1 MKVKFRVKYG
11 ENEIEIPITENTR
24 PSFQMDGMTNLWK
37 HKVTI
42 YNDIRAKSVNP
53 ENPEYAVEARH
64 FDRFVIDKCNIQGG
78 IVSKADGTIE
88 NIVNAVT
95 VITKDVDRYKQPLEY
110 AKLPVDIREDFYT
123 VQVGDFIVLSEV
135 DDIVTTS
142 REFAELQ
149 EKYKDNGIVV
159 RSVSA
164 NIHGMSVDNVTITN
178 VG

>member
-1 MKVKFRVKYG
+1 MKVKFKVKYG
-11 ENEIEIPITENTR
+11 ENEIDIPIPEQSQR
-24 PSFQMDGMTNLWK
+24 PTFDRGGMADLWK

-42 YNDIRAKSVNP
+42 YNDIPKT
-53 ENPEYAVEARH
+53 AVEDRH
-64 FDRFVIDKCNIQGG
+64 FDRFVIERCNIQGG

-95 VITKDVDRYKQPLEY
+95 VISKDVDRYKTPLDY
-110 AKLPVDIREDFYT
+110 AKLPVDIREEYYT

-142 REFAELQ
+142 QELSNLQ
-149 EKYKDNGIVV
+149 KKYKDNGIVV

>member
-1 MKVKFRVKYG
+1 MKVKFKVKYG
-11 ENEIEIPITENTR
+11 ENVIDIPIPEQSQR
-24 PSFQMDGMTNLWK
+24 PTFDKGGMADLWK

-42 YNDIRAKSVNP
+42 YNDIPKN
-53 ENPEYAVEARH
+53 AVEERH
-64 FDRFVIDKCNIQGG
+64 FDRFVIDLCNIQGG

-95 VITKDVDRYKQPLEY
+95 VISKDIDRYKTPLEY

-135 DDIVTTS
+135 DDVVTTS

>member
-1 MKVKFRVKYG
+1 MKVKFKVKYG
-11 ENEIEIPITENTR
+11 ENVIEIPITENTR
-24 PSFQMDGMTNLWK
+24 PSFKTNNMTDLWK

-42 YNDIRAKSVNP
+42 YNDIPKT
-53 ENPEYAVEARH
+53 AVEDRH
-64 FDRFVIDKCNIQGG
+64 FDRFVIDLCNIQGG

-95 VITKDVDRYKQPLEY
+95 VISKDVDRYKTPLEY

-135 DDIVTTS
+135 DDIVTMS

>member
-1 MKVKFRVKYG
+1 MKVELKIKYG
-11 ENEIEIPITENTR
+11 EG
-24 PSFQMDGMTNLWK
+24 GMADLWK
-37 HKVTI
+37 NKVTI
-42 YNDIRAKSVNP
+42 YNDIPKT
-53 ENPEYAVEARH
+53 AVEDRH
-64 FDRFVIDKCNIQGG
+64 FDRFVIDLCNIQGG

-95 VITKDVDRYKQPLEY
+95 VISKDVDRYKAPLEY
-110 AKLPVDIREDFYT
+110 AKLPVDIRENFYT

-164 NIHGMSVDNVTITN
+164 NIHEMSVDNVTITN

>member
-1 MKVKFRVKYG
+1 
-11 ENEIEIPITENTR
+11 
-24 PSFQMDGMTNLWK
+24 MTDFWK
-37 HKVTI
+37 QRVTI
-42 YNDIRAKSVNP
+42 YNDIPADAVNQ
-53 ENPEYAVEARH
+53 RR
-64 FDRFVIDKCNIQGG
+64 FDRFVIDLCNIQGG

-95 VITKDVDRYKQPLEY
+95 VISKDVDRYKAPLEY
-110 AKLPVDIREDFYT
+110 AKLPVDIRENFYT
-123 VQVGDFIVLSEV
+123 AQVGDFIVLSEV

-164 NIHGMSVDNVTITN
+164 NIHGMSVDNVTMTN

>member
-1 MKVKFRVKYG
+1 MKVKFKVKYG
-11 ENEIEIPITENTR
+11 ENVIDIPIPEQSQR
-24 PSFQMDGMTNLWK
+24 PIFDRGGLADLWK

-42 YNDIRAKSVNP
+42 YNDISKT
-53 ENPEYAVEARH
+53 AVEERH
-64 FDRFVIDKCNIQGG
+64 FDRFVIDLCNIQGG

-95 VITKDVDRYKQPLEY
+95 VISKDIDRYKTPLEY
-110 AKLPVDIREDFYT
+110 AKLPADIREDFYT

-135 DDIVTTS
+135 DDVVTTS

>member
-1 MKVKFRVKYG
+1 
-11 ENEIEIPITENTR
+11 
-24 PSFQMDGMTNLWK
+24 MTDLWK
-37 HKVTI
+37 QKITI
-42 YNDIRAKSVNP
+42 FNDIPKN
-53 ENPEYAVEARH
+53 AVEERH

-88 NIVNAVT
+88 NIVNAVS
-95 VITKDVDRYKQPLEY
+95 VITKDVEHYKQPMEY

-123 VQVGDFIVLSEV
+123 VQVGDFIVLAEV
-135 DDIVTTS
+135 DDVVTTS

-149 EKYKDNGIVV
+149 EKYEDNGIVV
-159 RSVSA
+159 RSVST

>member
-1 MKVKFRVKYG
+1 
-11 ENEIEIPITENTR
+11 
-24 PSFQMDGMTNLWK
+24 MTDLWK
-37 HKVTI
+37 QKVTI
-42 YNDIRAKSVNP
+42 YNDIPKN
-53 ENPEYAVEARH
+53 AVEDRH
-64 FDRFVIDKCNIQGG
+64 FDRFIIDKCNIQGG

-95 VITKDVDRYKQPLEY
+95 VISKDVDRYKAPLEY
-110 AKLPVDIREDFYT
+110 AKLPVDIRENFYT
-123 VQVGDFIVLSEV
+123 VKVGDFIVLSDV

>member
-1 MKVKFRVKYG
+1 
-11 ENEIEIPITENTR
+11 
-24 PSFQMDGMTNLWK
+24 MTDLWK
-37 HKVTI
+37 QKVTI
-42 YNDIRAKSVNP
+42 YNDIPKT
-53 ENPEYAVEARH
+53 AVEDRH

-78 IVSKADGTIE
+78 IVSKADGTID
-88 NIVNAVT
+88 NIVNAVSA
-95 VITKDVDRYKQPLEY
+95 ISKDVDRYKTPLEY
-110 AKLPVDIREDFYT
+110 AKLPVDIREEYYT

-164 NIHGMSVDNVTITN
+164 NIHGMSVDNVTISN

>member
-1 MKVKFRVKYG
+1 
-11 ENEIEIPITENTR
+11 
-24 PSFQMDGMTNLWK
+24 MTDLWNQ
-37 HKVTI
+37 KVTI
-42 YNDIRAKSVNP
+42 YNDIPKT
-53 ENPEYAVEARH
+53 AVEDRH
-64 FDRFVIDKCNIQGG
+64 FDRFVIERCNIQGG

-95 VITKDVDRYKQPLEY
+95 VISKDVDRYRTPLEY
-110 AKLPVDIREDFYT
+110 AKLPVDVRENFYT
-123 VQVGDFIVLSEV
+123 VQVGDFIVLSECY
-135 DDIVTTS
+135 DIVTTS

>member
-1 MKVKFRVKYG
+1 
-11 ENEIEIPITENTR
+11 
-24 PSFQMDGMTNLWK
+24 MTDLWK
-37 HKVTI
+37 QKVTI
-42 YNDIRAKSVNP
+42 YNDIPKN
-53 ENPEYAVEARH
+53 AVEERH
-64 FDRFVIDKCNIQGG
+64 FDRFVIDWCNIQGG

-88 NIVNAVT
+88 NIVNAVA
-95 VITKDVDRYKQPLEY
+95 VITKDINRYKPPLEY
-110 AKLPVDIREDFYT
+110 AKLPVDIRKDFYT

-149 EKYKDNGIVV
+149 EKYSDNGIVV

-164 NIHGMSVDNVTITN
+164 NIHGMIVDNVTITN

>member
-1 MKVKFRVKYG
+1 
-11 ENEIEIPITENTR
+11 
-24 PSFQMDGMTNLWK
+24 MTDLWK
-37 HKVTI
+37 QKVTI
-42 YNDIRAKSVNP
+42 FNDIPKN
-53 ENPEYAVEARH
+53 AVEERH
-64 FDRFVIDKCNIQGG
+64 FDRFVIDWCNIQGG

-88 NIVNAVT
+88 NIVNAVA
-95 VITKDVDRYKQPLEY
+95 VITKDINRYKPPLEY

-135 DDIVTTS
+135 DDVVTTS
-142 REFAELQ
+142 REFADLQ

-159 RSVSA
+159 RSISA

>member
-1 MKVKFRVKYG
+1 MKVGFKVKYG
-11 ENEIEIPITENTR
+11 YNEIEIPITENTR
-24 PSFQMDGMTNLWK
+24 PPFRMDGMTDLWK

-42 YNDIRAKSVNP
+42 YNDIPKT
-53 ENPEYAVEARH
+53 AVEERH
-64 FDRFVIDKCNIQGG
+64 FDRFVIDLCNIQGG

-95 VITKDVDRYKQPLEY
+95 VISKDIDRYKTPLEY

>member
-1 MKVKFRVKYG
+1 
-11 ENEIEIPITENTR
+11 
-24 PSFQMDGMTNLWK
+24 MTDFFTQ
-37 HKVTI
+37 KVTI
-42 YNDIRAKSVNP
+42 YNDIPSDGVN
-53 ENPEYAVEARH
+53 ARR

-95 VITKDVDRYKQPLEY
+95 VISKDIDRYKAPLEY
-110 AKLPVDIREDFYT
+110 AKLPVDIRENFYT
-123 VQVGDFIVLSEV
+123 AQVGDFIVLSEV

>member
-1 MKVKFRVKYG
+1 MKVKFNVKYG
-11 ENEIEIPITENTR
+11 ENEIDIPITENTR
-24 PSFQMDGMTNLWK
+24 PSFKMDGMTDLWK

-42 YNDIRAKSVNP
+42 YNDIPKT
-53 ENPEYAVEARH
+53 AVEERH
-64 FDRFVIDKCNIQGG
+64 FDRFVIDLCNIQGG

-95 VITKDVDRYKQPLEY
+95 VISKDVDRYKTPLEY

-123 VQVGDFIVLSEV
+123 VQVGDVIVVSEV

>member
-1 MKVKFRVKYG
+1 
-11 ENEIEIPITENTR
+11 
-24 PSFQMDGMTNLWK
+24 MTDLWEQ
-37 HKVTI
+37 KVTV
-42 YNDIRAKSVNP
+42 YNDIPKN
-53 ENPEYAVEARH
+53 AVEERH
-64 FDRFVIDKCNIQGG
+64 FDRFVIDLCNIQGG

-88 NIVNAVT
+88 NIVNAVS
-95 VITKDVDRYKQPLEY
+95 VITKDVTHYKQPLQY
-110 AKLPVDIREDFYT
+110 SKLPVDIRENFYT
-123 VQVGDFIVLSEV
+123 VKVGDFIVLEEV
-135 DDIVTTS
+135 DDVVTTS

>member
-1 MKVKFRVKYG
+1 
-11 ENEIEIPITENTR
+11 
-24 PSFQMDGMTNLWK
+24 MTDLWK
-37 HKVTI
+37 QKVTI
-42 YNDIRAKSVNP
+42 YNDIPKN
-53 ENPEYAVEARH
+53 AVEDRH

-78 IVSKADGTIE
+78 IVSKTDGTVE

-95 VITKDVDRYKQPLEY
+95 VITKDTAKYQKPIEY
-110 AKLPVDIREDFYT
+110 SKLPVDIRENFYT
-123 VQVGDFIVLSEV
+123 VQVGDFVVLSEV
-135 DDIVTTS
+135 EDIVTTS

-164 NIHGMSVDNVTITN
+164 NIHGMSVDNVTVTN

>member
-1 MKVKFRVKYG
+1 
-11 ENEIEIPITENTR
+11 
-24 PSFQMDGMTNLWK
+24 MTDLWK
-37 HKVTI
+37 QKVTI
-42 YNDIRAKSVNP
+42 FNDIPKN
-53 ENPEYAVEARH
+53 AVEERH
-64 FDRFVIDKCNIQGG
+64 FDRFVIDWCNIRGG

-95 VITKDVDRYKQPLEY
+95 VITKDVEHYKQPLEY
-110 AKLPVDIREDFYT
+110 AKLPVDIRKDFYT

-149 EKYKDNGIVV
+149 EKYSDNGIVV

-164 NIHGMSVDNVTITN
+164 NIHGMIVDNVTITN

>member
-1 MKVKFRVKYG
+1 MKVKFKLKYG
-11 ENEIEIPITENTR
+11 ENEIDIPIPEQSQR
-24 PSFQMDGMTNLWK
+24 PTFDRGGMTDLWK

-42 YNDIRAKSVNP
+42 YNDIPKN
-53 ENPEYAVEARH
+53 AVEDRH
-64 FDRFVIDKCNIQGG
+64 FDRFVIDLCNIQGG
-78 IVSKADGTIE
+78 IVSKTDGTIE

-95 VITKDVDRYKQPLEY
+95 VITKDVDRYKTPLEY
-110 AKLPVDIREDFYT
+110 AKLPVDIRETFYT